1 MPNLFSIRNKR
12 ILITGGSGGLG
23 LAFAKGLG
31 DAGAIIMLNGR
42 DRKKLKEAQKTLER
56 RKIRVHLLPFDVTK
70 PGEVKKAI
78 SLAEKK
84 IGPVDVLINNAGI
97 NLRGPLESVAD
108 KTWKQVIDINLSGVF
123 YTAREVAAGM
133 IKRKAGKIINIS
145 SLMSEAARPST
156 GPYTASKGGVKL
168 LTKAMAAE
176 WGRHNI
182 QVNAVGPGYFLT
194 EMTAN
199 LARDKVFDEW
209 VRKRTPAGRWGK
221 PEELIGALIFLS
233 STASDFVNG
242 QALYVDGGFLS
253 QL

>member
-1 MPNLFSIRNKR
+1 MPNLFSIKNKR
-12 ILITGGSGGLG
+12 ILITGSSGGLG
-23 LAFAKGLG
+23 LAFARGLG
-31 DAGAIIMLNGR
+31 DAGAIIILNGR
-42 DRKKLKEAQKTLER
+42 DKKKLKEAQGTLER
-56 RKIRVHLLPFDVTK
+56 RKIKVHLLPFDVTK
-70 PGEVKKAI
+70 PREVRNAV

-84 IGPVDVLINNAGI
+84 IGPIDVLINNAGI
-97 NLRGPLESVAD
+97 NLRGPLESISD

-133 IKRKAGKIINIS
+133 IKRRAGKIINIS

-176 WGRHNI
+176 WGKHNI
-182 QVNAVGPGYFLT
+182 QINAVGPGYFLT
-194 EMTAN
+194 EMTAK
-199 LARDKVFDEW
+199 LAQDKVFDEW
-209 VRKRTPAGRWGK
+209 VKKRTPASRWGK

-233 STASDFVNG
+233 SSASDFVSG
-242 QALYVDGGFLS
+242 QTIHVDGGFLA